1 MLFDPAA
8 LAAFALPKTVVSQ
21 SLAVGLAVVLVMLA
35 MRGEYRAR
43 MPAPLTIVILAP
55 VGAYALA
62 GAFAAD
68 RYLAVFGA
76 HDRLLGFLAV
86 ADAVVLAFALLQ
98 IPQTAAH
105 ARLLLTAA
113 ILGGIVS
120 VAYGLLQA
128 VRLDPITWSEPERS
142 VGTLGNA
149 TVYGEYLALLS
160 AGSIA
165 LAASRVPTA
174 RERGILAMLSFVFF
188 VSALFITRL
197 NREWHPDALM
207 SRAGKGGPAVTGAAF
222 AIAWTPCIGP
232 TLGAILSAAAL
243 SGSAAHGALLLAVY
257 SAGLAIPFLLTAL
270 AFSRMSTAFEV
281 VKRHYAVIVAAGG
294 AILVATGVLILTGE
308 FSQLNIQAQRLTTDL
323 GINP

>member
-1 MLFDPAA
+1 
-8 LAAFALPKTVVSQ
+8 
-21 SLAVGLAVVLVMLA
+21 
-35 MRGEYRAR
+35 R

-188 VSALFITRL
+188 VSALASGTR
-197 NREWHPDALM
+197 
-207 SRAGKGGPAVTGAAF
+207 AV
-222 AIAWTPCIGP
+222 
-232 TLGAILSAAAL
+232 
-243 SGSAAHGALLLAVY
+243 LLAVPI
-257 SAGLAIPFLLTAL
+257 LFVL
-270 AFSRMSTAFEV
+270 
-281 VKRHYAVIVAAGG
+281 AVIAIRRSLRDAA
-294 AILVATGVLILTGE
+294 VRVPVP
-308 FSQLNIQAQRLTTDL
+308 R
-323 GINP
+323 